1 MKEYLITTKINNGET
16 GELIE
21 EIRLIYRDEKARF
34 ENADELDKALEAD
47 DYEWLDDLIQEIREY
62 ECEYTDVYRV
72 NVVELAE
79 ELPDEK

>member
-34 ENADELDKALEAD
+34 ESADELDKALEAD

-79 ELPDEK
+79 ELPDGK

>member
-21 EIRLIYRDEKARF
+21 ENRLIYRDEKARF
-34 ENADELDKALEAD
+34 ESADELDKALEAD

>member
-34 ENADELDKALEAD
+34 ESADELDKALEAD